1 MLQYYWVLFP
11 NRWNLQSM
19 QLDDSVVTAE
29 GLREAFQECRV
40 LHPGEQVDYIYV
52 VRIYLDTFA
61 AAI

>member
-1 MLQYYWVLFP
+1 
-11 NRWNLQSM
+11 M

-29 GLREAFQECRV
+29 GLREAFQQCRV
-40 LHPGEQVDYIYV
+40 LHPGEQVDNIYV